1 MSSIQSRVSD
11 TPSGPVV
18 EIEDL
23 RVNFRTFDGVSK
35 VLVGVDLRL
44 ERGDVMGLVGE
55 TGCGKSV
62 TALSIPQLVPS
73 PPGEIVGGDVRFL
86 GQSVIGKSPAELRQ
100 LRARHIG
107 MVFQDPNTNLNPVF
121 TIEQQMIDV
130 CLCRLGYEGA
140 ISVTPF
146 HGSRRDLWQQ
156 ARNTAIA
163 LLHRVG
169 FPNPE
174 QRIKSYPHELS
185 GGMRQRVLIAM
196 SLAGNP
202 DLLIADEPTTALDVS
217 TQAQVLR
224 LIRDLVDEF
233 HLTVLLVTHNLG
245 VVAQVCNRVAVMY
258 AGRVVESGE
267 VRRIFKSPAH
277 PYTVGLLRAVPTME
291 TRRGALEEIPGTIPN
306 LLSPPPGCRFHLRCP
321 HAMDVCGVEPPPP
334 MRPIGDGTTVACH
347 LYDGDDLNFR
357 PDRPV
362 DQVVD
367 KVGTAGND

>member
-1 MSSIQSRVSD
+1 MSSIQNRASD
-11 TPSGPVV
+11 SPSSDPVV
-18 EIEDL
+18 EIDDL

-44 ERGDVMGLVGE
+44 ERGDIMGLVGE

-62 TALSIPQLVPS
+62 TALSIPQLVPC
-73 PPGEIVGGDVRFL
+73 PPGEIVGGDIRFL
-86 GQSVIGKSPAELRQ
+86 GESVLGKSPAELRQ

-121 TIEQQMIDV
+121 TIEQQMVDV
-130 CLCRLGYEGA
+130 CLCRLGYDSA
-140 ISVTPF
+140 VSVTPF
-146 HGSRRDLWQQ
+146 GGGSARRDLQRL
-156 ARNTAIA
+156 ARETAIA

-169 FPNPE
+169 FPDPE

-202 DLLIADEPTTALDVS
+202 ELLIADEPTTALDVS

-277 PYTVGLLRAVPTME
+277 PYTVGLLRAVPTMQ

-321 HAMDVCGVEPPPP
+321 HVMDVCRQDPPPP
-334 MRPIGDGTTVACH
+334 VRPIGDGTMVACH
-347 LYDGDDLNFR
+347 LYDGGAR
-357 PDRPV
+357 PDYSGDR
-362 DQVVD
+362 VVD
-367 KVGTAGND
+367 TVRTAGDD

>member
-1 MSSIQSRVSD
+1 MSD
-11 TPSGPVV
+11 PVV

-44 ERGDVMGLVGE
+44 ERGDIMGLVGE

-62 TALSIPQLVPS
+62 TALSIPQLVPC
-73 PPGEIVGGDVRFL
+73 PPGELVGGDVRFL
-86 GQSVIGKSPAELRQ
+86 GKSVLGKSPAELRR

-140 ISVTPF
+140 VSVTPF
-146 HGSRRDLWQQ
+146 HRPRRDLRQE
-156 ARNTAIA
+156 ARATAIA

-174 QRIKSYPHELS
+174 RRIKSYPHELS

-224 LIRDLVDEF
+224 LVRELVDEF

-258 AGRVVESGE
+258 AGRVVESGD

-277 PYTVGLLRAVPTME
+277 PYTVGLLRAVPTMN
-291 TRRGALEEIPGTIPN
+291 TSRGMLEDIPGTIPN
-306 LLSPPPGCRFHLRCP
+306 LLTPPPGCRFHLRCP
-321 HAMDVCGVEPPPP
+321 HVMDVCRVDPPPP
-334 MRPIGDGTTVACH
+334 IVEVGDGTTVACH
-347 LYDGDDLNFR
+347 LYTGDSR
-357 PDRPV
+357 PHR
-362 DQVVD
+362 
-367 KVGTAGND
+367 TADAVATGH

>member
-1 MSSIQSRVSD
+1 
-11 TPSGPVV
+11 V

-44 ERGDVMGLVGE
+44 ERGDIMGLVGE

-62 TALSIPQLVPS
+62 TALSIPQLVPC

-86 GQSVIGKSPAELRQ
+86 GESVLGKSPAELRR

-121 TIEQQMIDV
+121 TIEQQMVDV
-130 CLCRLGYEGA
+130 CLCRLGYEAAVG
-140 ISVTPF
+140 VTPF
-146 HGSRRDLWQQ
+146 RAGDSARRD
-156 ARNTAIA
+156 ARKLARDTAIA

-233 HLTVLLVTHNLG
+233 QLTVLLVTHNLG

-258 AGRVVESGE
+258 AGRVVESGD

-277 PYTVGLLRAVPTME
+277 PYTVGLLRAVPTMQ
-291 TRRGALEEIPGTIPN
+291 TSRGALEEIPGTIPN

-321 HAMDVCGVEPPPP
+321 YVMDVCRVDPPPP
-334 MRPIGDGTTVACH
+334 MLPIGHGTTVACH
-347 LYDGDDLNFR
+347 LYGGQAPPERLLDADALE
-357 PDRPV
+357 DRSPRST
-362 DQVVD
+362 
-367 KVGTAGND
+367 TAGR